1 MLHIDNLLAKSY
13 ADKVYSDQV
22 EWLVNIFKWL
32 RLSRDVQNH
41 KIARERV
48 YSVRIKYLLLLL
60 SRNPEWKTNFTATV
74 SAIMQT
80 MSSVSIFTDVG
91 MSLNASFIQEF
102 IRRLE
107 EKILPQS
114 ALTEN
119 LSSLIM
125 EVFPDEDEI
134 LLVDGIDEEVFADL
148 LDLFKDE
155 GRMVGLLKDNILL
168 SLHVL
173 TTQLLSSAFSI
184 QREIEGSI
192 KDTKAL
198 PEAKLQELIS
208 QTKIVDVQSVLPEIL
223 TYIDASEKQQLRYYN
238 LMQDKGIK
246 VDCVF
251 LLESQRR
258 RIERIKVLLNL
269 INTTQPAAK
278 SVRLFISTLIL
289 DIHHQRSLRSFFA
302 ENMNLLTQ
310 RIVSRNSNVGEH
322 YVTTTWPQFRKMYHS
337 AVGGGMVTSMT
348 VYFKLAISS
357 IGIAGF
363 AKGLLDSLNYSFSFL
378 IIQSL
383 GFTLATKQ
391 PSATAP
397 YLAQSLKQ
405 SVLESRKAV
414 IAILRTQFISVLGNL
429 TLVFPICFFVSWAF
443 LYFEKPIMSL
453 PEAIVGIGSTDIL
466 GPAPLFAAF
475 TGILLFIS
483 SLIAGWVDNWMAI
496 HNVPERIANHQ
507 GMLRY
512 LGKDRTK
519 NFSLVLKHSANPY
532 AASISLGFLLGLA
545 PQFIKFMGLPL
556 EVRHITLATGN
567 LAASLPI
574 VLGHLSGYEYANAIL
589 GLLSIGLLNIG
600 VSFGIALLLAAISS
614 QVKISLLH
622 NLLKW
627 ALKLI
632 LIKPW
637 LLFVPEKSDKP
648 EKISH

>member
-13 ADKVYSDQV
+13 ADKDYSDQV
-22 EWLVNIFKWL
+22 QWLINVFTWL
-32 RLSRDVQNH
+32 RLPRDNQNLQ
-41 KIARERV
+41 IARERV
-48 YSVRIKYLLLLL
+48 YSIRIKYLLLLL
-60 SRNPEWKTNFTATV
+60 SRNAEWKVNFTTSI

-119 LSSLIM
+119 LSSLLM

-134 LLVDGIDEEVFADL
+134 LLVDGIDEEVFAAL

-155 GRMVGLLKDNILL
+155 GRMVGLLRDNILL

-173 TTQLLSSAFSI
+173 STQLLSSAFSI
-184 QREIEGSI
+184 QREIEGAI
-192 KDTKAL
+192 KGDKSL
-198 PEAKLQELIS
+198 PEARLQELIS
-208 QTKIVDVQSVLPEIL
+208 QNKINDVQAVLPEML
-223 TYIDASEKQQLRYYN
+223 ACLDASEKLQQHYYN

-258 RIERIKVLLNL
+258 RIERIRVLLNL
-269 INTTQPAAK
+269 INSQQPTAK

-310 RIVSRNSNVGEH
+310 RIVSRNSDVGEH
-322 YVTTTWPQFRKMYHS
+322 YITTTWLQFRKMYSS
-337 AVGGGMVTSMT
+337 AVGGGAVTSAT
-348 VYFKLAISS
+348 VYLKFLISS

-378 IIQSL
+378 FIQSL

-429 TLVFPICFFVSWAF
+429 TLVFPICFFVSWIF
-443 LYFEKPIMSL
+443 MYFGSPLMSISQSVA
-453 PEAIVGIGSTDIL
+453 AISATDIL
-466 GPAPLFAAF
+466 GPSPIFAVF
-475 TGILLFIS
+475 TGFLLFIS

-507 GMLRY
+507 GLLRF
-512 LGKDRTK
+512 LGKVRTQK
-519 NFSLVLKHSANPY
+519 FSLILKNSANPY

-556 EVRHITLATGN
+556 EARHITLSTGSF
-567 LAASLPI
+567 AAGLP
-574 VLGHLSGYEYANAIL
+574 VALGHIDGFAYANSLL
-589 GLLSIGLLNIG
+589 GLLLIGILNIG
-600 VSFGIALLLAAISS
+600 VSFGLALMLAAISS
-614 QVKISLLH
+614 KVRLSLLM

-627 ALKLI
+627 ALKLV

-637 LLFVPEKSDKP
+637 LLFVPEKSDKT
-648 EKISH
+648 SH